1 MQITIEFDESGKILP
16 YSGGRLIT
24 MDESPFLI
32 FLASAG
38 MCSAVY
44 VRAFMAQR
52 GMSLEGVSLTETISY
67 NRMTNMVETINI
79 HAELPPS
86 FPGKYKNAVK
96 SAIAQC
102 PVKRH
107 LGTPPNFEIQT
118 SLDLVK
124 SA

>member
-1 MQITIEFDESGKILP
+1 MQITIKYDENGKILP
-16 YSGGRLIT
+16 FTGGNPIT

-44 VRAFMAQR
+44 VRAFLAQR
-52 GMSLEGVSLTETISY
+52 SMSLEGVSLTQTMSY
-67 NRMTNMVETINI
+67 NRVTNMVETINI
-79 HAELPPS
+79 HANLPTT
-86 FPGKYKNAVK
+86 FPEKYKNAIK

>member
-1 MQITIEFDESGKILP
+1 MQITIKYDENGKILP
-16 YSGGRLIT
+16 YSGDKLIT

-32 FLASAG
+32 FLTSAG

-52 GMSLEGVSLTETISY
+52 GFSLEGVTLTESISY
-67 NRMTNMVETINI
+67 NRSTNMVETINI
-79 HAELPPS
+79 HVELPSS
-86 FPGKYKNAVK
+86 FPEKYKNAVK

-118 SLDLVK
+118 SLDLEK